1 MSGFDRDYLKD
12 PAYYVVHLCRMI
24 QALRKNLNTI
34 IYVSLILLAVWVSFI
49 IVYGKGG
56 IVKRKNLEAEILALE
71 EEIVNLEKEGAVLDI
86 AIHNLRHNR
95 IYIEGYA
102 RELGYRKEGEIIY
115 KFIERE

>member
-1 MSGFDRDYLKD
+1 
-12 PAYYVVHLCRMI
+12 MI
-24 QALRKNLNTI
+24 RALYRNLNTI

-56 IVKRKNLEAEILALE
+56 IVKRKNLEAEILTLE
-71 EEIVNLEKEGAVLDI
+71 EEIRSLENERALRDLDI
-86 AIHNLRHNR
+86 QNFRDNR
-95 IYIEGYA
+95 RYIEGYA